1 MVYTLLRASFSV
13 FFLSQIYRAQW
24 NHTACR
30 FSWRSRR
37 SCGEW
42 DPSNGKC
49 NEVCIKKDY
58 VDWPLPFSSCA
69 QILVDYSKVYT
80 VDVNLTVGY
89 NLIVIPEKQR
99 FTTHRGD
106 IVGFQRN
113 TSGAVIQRITAERTR
128 GVYYRPEQ
136 QTPELRVHL
145 KSMVA
150 SNFSF
155 RIKVYSIIEASAKF
169 TVSCLD
175 DVGTFP
181 FTAKFFNAIPTYN
194 NLVALELQSTLTV
207 QTEIPSLKGQ
217 PELIIAVNRSKMI
230 TVKVNKGTNITC
242 VWSIPNTSLSLR
254 HSPHLEQNTTTEGI
268 TCHMNF
274 SFPNPGYVPI
284 ILKMFNL
291 VSNQIKNFHVL
302 VREIIRGLKVE
313 MCHSSFAYDNAR
325 TCYNSSVT
333 RGTDVSCTWYF
344 KQNDYI
350 VKHIGQN
357 IVHELTPVG
366 VRNFT
371 LYCYNKLPEMMQV
384 IFPVKVITN
393 PLSIEAP
400 LRVSTFTNVKIICQV
415 NWPNGSPATFFE
427 QWRLTGK
434 KGTEIVAVPI
444 LTVRAHRTSNSSTG
458 SVTLYKRYTQNGRH
472 KVYCEADNYPE
483 LNTFHMITAVHPI
496 TGVNVTT
503 QCPLRIKAGTMCR
516 FQAHFLSRG
525 KSPSFSW
532 TVTEENG
539 HVSVYFRRNVDHRFA
554 NIGVANVSVNVSNGV
569 SSGLKAVHIFV
580 YSTSSQGPSL
590 STSSTIHFLQ
600 SAATTVTP
608 SLTSYSRHS
617 SHTSQTSHP
626 SYTSST
632 KYPSITSTSS
642 SPHIVPSLKDAKL
655 LHAPRGLVGEA
666 IAFSV
671 AHMEKA
677 HLFRFVW
684 NWNDQSPLEDAGASS
699 THIFVAPGQYNIS
712 VNISSGIS
720 HLVLSGLVTVQY
732 APTRLQIRDIA
743 LKSSNVLIL
752 EFEILQGNN
761 VTYLVDF
768 GDYSGK

>member
-1 MVYTLLRASFSV
+1 MHSFLV
-13 FFLSQIYRAQW
+13 FFLVSQIYRAQW
-24 NHTACR
+24 NQTACR
-30 FSWRSRR
+30 FSWLSRS

-42 DPSNGKC
+42 DPRIGQC
-49 NEVCIKKDY
+49 NNVCVIIEY
-58 VDWPLPFSSCA
+58 TEYPLPLSSCA

-99 FTTHRGD
+99 FTTRPGD
-106 IVGFQRN
+106 IVGFQTN
-113 TSGAVIQRITAERTR
+113 TSGAVLQRITAERTR

-136 QTPELRVHL
+136 PTPESRVHL

-155 RIKVYSIIEASAKF
+155 RFKVYSIIEVATKF
-169 TVSCLD
+169 TVSCLNE
-175 DVGTFP
+175 VGTFP
-181 FTAKFFNAIPTYN
+181 FTAKFSSVIPTYN
-194 NLVALELQSTLTV
+194 NLVALEFQSTLRV
-207 QTEIPSLKGQ
+207 QTSIPYLKDQ
-217 PELIIAVNRSKMI
+217 PELVIAVNRSKMI
-230 TVKVNKGTNITC
+230 TVKVMEGTNITC
-242 VWSIPNTSLSLR
+242 VWSIPNSTLSVR

-268 TCHMNF
+268 TCQINF

-284 ILKMFNL
+284 RLKMLNL
-291 VSNQIKNFHVL
+291 VSRRIKKVHVL

-333 RGTDVSCTWYF
+333 SGTDVSCTWYF

-350 VKHIGQN
+350 IKHIGQS
-357 IVHELTPVG
+357 IVHKLTPVG
-366 VRNFT
+366 EGQFT
-371 LYCYNKLPEMMQV
+371 LNCSNKLPEIMQV

-400 LRVSTFTNVKIICQV
+400 LRVSTFTIVKIICLL

-427 QWRLTGK
+427 QWKLTGK

-444 LTVRAHRTSNSSTG
+444 LTVRAYRTSNSSTG
-458 SVTLYKRYTQNGRH
+458 SVTLYKRYIQNGKH

-483 LNTFHMITAVHPI
+483 LNTFHMITALHPI

-503 QCPLRIKAGTMCR
+503 QCPLRVKAGTMCR
-516 FQAHFLSRG
+516 FQAHFLYRG
-525 KSPSFSW
+525 SSPSFNW

-539 HVSVYFRRNVDHRFA
+539 HVSVYFGRNINHRFA
-554 NIGVANVSVNVSNGV
+554 NIGVANVSVKVSNGV

-580 YSTSSQGPSL
+580 YFTTSQGPSL

-600 SAATTVTP
+600 SATTVTP
-608 SLTSYSRHS
+608 SLTSYSSHS
-617 SHTSQTSHP
+617 SHTSETSHT

-632 KYPSITSTSS
+632 KYPSVISTSS
-642 SPHIVPSLKDAKL
+642 SPHIVPSLKDAQL
-655 LHAPRGLVGEA
+655 LHAPSGLVGEA

-699 THIFVAPGQYNIS
+699 THIFIAPGQYNIS
-712 VNISSGIS
+712 VNISPGIS
-720 HLVLSGLVTVQY
+720 HLVLSSLVTVQY
-732 APTRLQIRDIA
+732 APAKLQIRDIA
-743 LKSSNVLIL
+743 LKSSNLLTL
-752 EFEILQGNN
+752 EFEVLQGNN